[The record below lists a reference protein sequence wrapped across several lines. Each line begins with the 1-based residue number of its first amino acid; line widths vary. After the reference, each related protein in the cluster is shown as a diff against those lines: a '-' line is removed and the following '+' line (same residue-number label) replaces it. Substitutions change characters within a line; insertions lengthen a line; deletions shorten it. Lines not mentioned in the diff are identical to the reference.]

1 MVLIKTMK
9 ADLKETNNKEKGGE
23 TNEKISRSMREE
35 NRKMQSSC
43 LKEVSQVCLHGCCPS
58 PFLSAHEPQS
68 KPSKLTSSSAACRR
82 DFASKTTSS
91 IFPNTHFTNHESL
104 PTVQESFAEFTEAYP
119 QYSDTYQ
126 VDQIRAQEYYHLSL
140 SNHTC
145 LDYLG
150 IGLFSYSQLQK
161 HESSTYRIASSSFPV
176 PPQSPPLILDI
187 PFFGVSYKTGNLKT
201 QLLHGGPTSELESA
215 IRKRIMTFLKISE
228 NDYCMVFTANK
239 TSAFKLLAESYPFQ
253 SNRKLLTVYDY
264 ESEAIEAMAN
274 SSEKKGARVLSAE
287 FSWPRLRIQ
296 SSKLRKMVVSKEKKK
311 TKRGLF
317 VFPLH
322 SRMTGARYPYLWMSI
337 AQENGWH
344 VLIDAC
350 ALGPKDMDSFGLSLC
365 HPDFLI
371 CSFYKVFGENPSGFA
386 CLFAKKSAIPV
397 LETSTSSG
405 MVGLIPAEKL
415 FRSATESPGTDTE
428 VDKLAT
434 PGSISGPVPVQASQ
448 SGRLEDGKT
457 YKIQHAE
464 ITEKLKGLG
473 MTEISESEKPFEI
486 IQEDNLKEKGEIE
499 CRGLDQVDS
508 LGLVTISNRA
518 RCLINWLVNA
528 LLKLQ
533 HPNTKGIPLVRIY
546 GPKIKFDR
554 GAAIAFNVFDW
565 KGEKVEP
572 VLVQKLADRSNISLS
587 YGFLHR
593 IWFADKYQEEKDKVI
608 ERRRNEARV
617 KDGNKRKD
625 KNDMGIAVVT
635 AALGFL
641 ANFQDIYKLWAFIA
655 QFLDADFVE
664 KERWR
669 YTALNQKTIEV

>member
-1 MVLIKTMK
+1 MK
-9 ADLKETNNKEKGGE
+9 ADLKEANNEEKGGERE
-23 TNEKISRSMREE
+23 TNEKISRSMMEE
-35 NRKMQSSC
+35 NRKTQSAC
-43 LKEVSQVCLHGCCPS
+43 LKEESQVCLHGCCPF

-68 KPSKLTSSSAACRR
+68 RASKPTSTSAACRR

-91 IFPNTHFTNHESL
+91 IFPNTQFTNHESL
-104 PTVQESFAEFTEAYP
+104 PSVQESLAEFTKAYP

-140 SNHTC
+140 SNRTC

-150 IGLFSYSQLQK
+150 IGLFSYSQPQK
-161 HESSTYRIASSSFPV
+161 HESPTCRIASSSFPV
-176 PPQSPPLILDI
+176 PPQSPPPILDI

-201 QLLHGGPTSELESA
+201 QLLHGGPASELESA
-215 IRKRIMTFLKISE
+215 IRKRIMTFLNVSE

-264 ESEAIEAMAN
+264 ESEAIEAMNN
-274 SSEKKGARVLSAE
+274 SSEKKGARVMSAE

-296 SSKLRKMVVSKEKKK
+296 SSKLRKMVESKEKKK
-311 TKRGLF
+311 KKRGLF

-350 ALGPKDMDSFGLSLC
+350 ALGPKDMDSFGLSLFR
-365 HPDFLI
+365 PDFLI

-386 CLFAKKSAIPV
+386 CLFAKKSTVSV

-415 FRSATESPGTDTE
+415 FRSVTESSGTDSEVEQTSKPNLL
-428 VDKLAT
+428 VDKPAT
-434 PGSISGPVPVQASQ
+434 PSSISGPIP
-448 SGRLEDGKT
+448 E
-457 YKIQHAE
+457 
-464 ITEKLKGLG
+464 
-473 MTEISESEKPFEI
+473 
-486 IQEDNLKEKGEIE
+486 GEVE

-554 GAAIAFNVFDW
+554 GPAIAFNVFDW

-587 YGFLHR
+587 YGFLHH
-593 IWFADKYQEEKDKVI
+593 ICFTDKYQEEKDKVI
-608 ERRRNEARV
+608 ERRSNEA
-617 KDGNKRKD
+617 KGLDGNKGKD
-625 KNDMGIAVVT
+625 KNDMGISVVT

-641 ANFQDIYKLWAFIA
+641 ANFEDIYKLWAFIA

-669 YTALNQKTIEV
+669 YTALNQKTFEV

>member
-1 MVLIKTMK
+1 
-9 ADLKETNNKEKGGE
+9 
-23 TNEKISRSMREE
+23 MREE
-35 NRKMQSSC
+35 NRKMQSPC
-43 LKEVSQVCLHGCCPS
+43 LKQVSQVCLHGCCPS
-58 PFLSAHEPQS
+58 PLLSAHEPQS
-68 KPSKLTSSSAACRR
+68 KASKPTSTSAACRH
-82 DFASKTTSS
+82 DFASKTASS
-91 IFPNTHFTNHESL
+91 IFPNTQFTNHESL
-104 PTVQESFAEFTEAYP
+104 PSVQESFAEFTKAYP

-126 VDQIRAQEYYHLSL
+126 IDQIRAQEYFHLSL

-161 HESSTYRIASSSFPV
+161 YESPTYRIASSSFPV
-176 PPQSPPLILDI
+176 PPQSPPPILYI

-201 QLLHGGPTSELESA
+201 QLLHGGPASELESA
-215 IRKRIMTFLKISE
+215 IRKRIMTFLNISE

-264 ESEAIEAMAN
+264 ESEAIEAMTN
-274 SSEKKGARVLSAE
+274 SSEKKGARVMSAE

-296 SSKLRKMVVSKEKKK
+296 SSNLRKMVVSKEKKK
-311 TKRGLF
+311 KRGLF

-350 ALGPKDMDSFGLSLC
+350 ALGPKDMDSFGLSLFR
-365 HPDFLI
+365 PDFLI

-386 CLFAKKSAIPV
+386 CLFAKKSTVSV

-415 FRSATESPGTDTE
+415 FRSVTESPGTDTE

-434 PGSISGPVPVQASQ
+434 PSSILVPVPDQASQ
-448 SGRLEDGKT
+448 SGRFEEVKP
-457 YKIQHAE
+457 YEIQHAE
-464 ITEKLKGLG
+464 ITEKLKGLET
-473 MTEISESEKPFEI
+473 TEISESEKAIDI
-486 IQEDNLKEKGEIE
+486 IQEDNHKDKGEIE

-533 HPNTKGIPLVRIY
+533 HPNTKEIPLVRIY

-554 GAAIAFNVFDW
+554 GPAIAFNVFDW

-587 YGFLHR
+587 YGFLHH

-608 ERRRNEARV
+608 ERRSNEANGT
-617 KDGNKRKD
+617 DGNKRKD
-625 KNDMGIAVVT
+625 KNAMGIAVVT
-635 AALGFL
+635 AALGYL

>member
-1 MVLIKTMK
+1 MK
-9 ADLKETNNKEKGGE
+9 ADLKGTNKEKGGE

-35 NRKMQSSC
+35 NRKMQSLC
-43 LKEVSQVCLHGCCPS
+43 QKEVSEVCLHGCCPS
-58 PFLSAHEPQS
+58 PFASAHEPQS
-68 KPSKLTSSSAACRR
+68 KASKSTSTSAACRR

-91 IFPNTHFTNHESL
+91 VFPNAQFTNHESL
-104 PTVQESFAEFTEAYP
+104 PSVQESFAEFTNAYP

-126 VDQIRAQEYYHLSL
+126 VDQIRAHEYYHLLL
-140 SNHTC
+140 SDHTC

-150 IGLFSYSQLQK
+150 IGLFSFSQLQK
-161 HESSTYRIASSSFPV
+161 HESPTFRIASSSSPV
-176 PPQSPPLILDI
+176 PAQSPSPILVI
-187 PFFGVSYKTGNLKT
+187 PFFGVTYKTGNLKT
-201 QLLHGGPTSELESA
+201 QLLHGGPASELESA
-215 IRKRIMTFLKISE
+215 IRKRIMTFLNISE

-253 SNRKLLTVYDY
+253 SNRKILTVYDY
-264 ESEAIEAMAN
+264 ESEAIEAMSN
-274 SSEKKGARVLSAE
+274 SSEKKGARVMSAE

-296 SSKLRKMVVSKEKKK
+296 ASKLRKMVVSKEMKKK
-311 TKRGLF
+311 EKKRGLF
-317 VFPLH
+317 VFPLY

-350 ALGPKDMDSFGLSLC
+350 ALGPKDMDCFGLSLFR
-365 HPDFLI
+365 PDFLI

-386 CLFAKKSAIPV
+386 CLFAKKSTIPV

-415 FRSATESPGTDTE
+415 FRPGTESPGTDTE

-434 PGSISGPVPVQASQ
+434 PSSISVTIPVQASQ
-448 SGRLEDGKT
+448 SERFEEGKT
-457 YKIQHAE
+457 YEIQHEE
-464 ITEKLKGLG
+464 ITEKLKGLET
-473 MTEISESEKPFEI
+473 TEISESEKVIDI
-486 IQEDNLKEKGEIE
+486 IREDNRKGKEEIE
-499 CRGLDQVDS
+499 CRGMDQVDS
-508 LGLVTISNRA
+508 LGQVKISNRA
-518 RCLINWLVNA
+518 RCLINWLVHA

-533 HPNTKGIPLVRIY
+533 HPNTNGIPLVRIY

-554 GAAIAFNVFDW
+554 GPAIAFNVFDW
-565 KGEKVEP
+565 KGEKIEP

-587 YGFLHR
+587 YGFLHH
-593 IWFADKYQEEKDKVI
+593 IWFADKYQEEKDEVI
-608 ERRRNEARV
+608 ERRSNEA
-617 KDGNKRKD
+617 KGTDGNKRKG
-625 KNDMGIAVVT
+625 KNNMGIAVVT

-655 QFLDADFVE
+655 RFLDADFVE

>member
-1 MVLIKTMK
+1 
-9 ADLKETNNKEKGGE
+9 
-23 TNEKISRSMREE
+23 
-35 NRKMQSSC
+35 MQSLC
-43 LKEVSQVCLHGCCPS
+43 LKEVSQVCLHGCCSS
-58 PFLSAHEPQS
+58 PFLGVHEPQS
-68 KPSKLTSSSAACRR
+68 KAAKPTSTSSACRR
-82 DFASKTTSS
+82 DFASKTASS
-91 IFPNTHFTNHESL
+91 IFPNTQFTNHESL
-104 PTVQESFAEFTEAYP
+104 PSVQQSFAEFIKAYP
-119 QYSDTYQ
+119 QFSDTYK
-126 VDQIRAQEYYHLSL
+126 VDQIRAQEYFHLSL

-161 HESSTYRIASSSFPV
+161 HESPTYGIASSSFPV
-176 PPQSPPLILDI
+176 PPQSPPPILHI
-187 PFFGVSYKTGNLKT
+187 PFFGVSCKTGNLKT
-201 QLLHGGPTSELESA
+201 HLLHGGPASELESA
-215 IRKRIMTFLKISE
+215 IRKRIMTFLHISE
-228 NDYCMVFTANK
+228 NDYSMVFTANK

-253 SNRKLLTVYDY
+253 SNTKLLTVYDY
-264 ESEAIEAMAN
+264 ESEATEAMTYC
-274 SSEKKGARVLSAE
+274 SEKKGARVMSAE

-296 SSKLRKMVVSKEKKK
+296 SSNLRKMIVSKEKKK
-311 TKRGLF
+311 KKGLF

-322 SRMTGARYPYLWMSI
+322 SRMTGARYPFLWMSI

-350 ALGPKDMDSFGLSLC
+350 ALGPKDMDSFGLSLFR
-365 HPDFLI
+365 PDFLI
-371 CSFYKVFGENPSGFA
+371 CSFYKIFGENPSGFA
-386 CLFAKKSAIPV
+386 CLFAKKSIASV
-397 LETSTSSG
+397 FETSTSSG

-415 FRSATESPGTDTE
+415 FRSVTESPGTDSETE
-428 VDKLAT
+428 VDQLAT
-434 PGSISGPVPVQASQ
+434 TSSISVPLPAQASQ
-448 SGRLEDGKT
+448 SGRFEEVKT
-457 YKIQHAE
+457 YEIQHSE
-464 ITEKLKGLG
+464 ITEKMKGLE
-473 MTEISESEKPFEI
+473 TSEISESEKVIDI
-486 IQEDNLKEKGEIE
+486 IQEGILKDKGEIE
-499 CRGLDQVDS
+499 CRGVDQVDS

-554 GAAIAFNVFDW
+554 GPAIAFNVFDW
-565 KGEKVEP
+565 KGEKIEP

-587 YGFLHR
+587 YGFLHH

-608 ERRRNEARV
+608 ERRSTEA
-617 KDGNKRKD
+617 KDTDGNKRKGR
-625 KNDMGIAVVT
+625 NGMGIAVVT

-641 ANFQDIYKLWAFIA
+641 ANFQDIYKLWAFVA

>member
-1 MVLIKTMK
+1 MK
-9 ADLKETNNKEKGGE
+9 ADLKETNGKSSMSK
-23 TNEKISRSMREE
+23 KI
-35 NRKMQSSC
+35 QSLC
-43 LKEVSQVCLHGCCPS
+43 LKEASQVCLHGCCPT
-58 PFLSAHEPQS
+58 PFVSSAHEPQT
-68 KPSKLTSSSAACRR
+68 KADAKRTSTSAACRR

-91 IFPNTHFTNHESL
+91 IFPNTQFTDHESL
-104 PTVQESFAEFTEAYP
+104 PSVQQAFSEFTKAYP
-119 QYSDTYQ
+119 QYSETYQ
-126 VDQIRAQEYYHLSL
+126 IDQIRAQEYYHLSF

-161 HESSTYRIASSSFPV
+161 RESPAYRNPSSSFPA
-176 PPQSPPLILDI
+176 PPQSPPPVLDI

-201 QLLHGGPTSELESA
+201 QLLHGGPASELESA
-215 IRKRIMTFLKISE
+215 IKKRIMTFLNISE

-264 ESEAIEAMAN
+264 ESEAIEAMTH
-274 SSEKKGARVLSAE
+274 SSEKNGGKVMSAE

-296 SSKLRKMVVSKEKKK
+296 SSKLKKMIVSKEKKTK
-311 TKRGLF
+311 KKRGLF

-350 ALGPKDMDSFGLSLC
+350 ALGPKDMDSFGLSLFR
-365 HPDFLI
+365 PDFLI

-386 CLFAKKSAIPV
+386 CLFAKKSAVSI

-405 MVGLIPAEKL
+405 MVGIIPTKQL
-415 FRSATESPGTDTE
+415 FRSITESPGTDSDVEQTSNSIF
-428 VDKLAT
+428 
-434 PGSISGPVPVQASQ
+434 GSVLVQASQ
-448 SGRLEDGKT
+448 SGRLEEDQQKN
-457 YKIQHAE
+457 YKIQHE
-464 ITEKLKGLG
+464 EVTEKLKGLE
-473 MTEISESEKPFEI
+473 MAEISES
-486 IQEDNLKEKGEIE
+486 DNVKEKGEIE
-499 CRGLDQVDS
+499 CKGLDQVDS

-533 HPNTKGIPLVRIY
+533 HPNTEGIPLVRIY
-546 GPKIKFDR
+546 GPKVKFDR
-554 GAAIAFNVFDW
+554 GAAIAFNIFDW

-587 YGFLHR
+587 YGFLHH
-593 IWFADKYQEEKDKVI
+593 ISFADKYQEQKDNVM
-608 ERRRNEARV
+608 ERRSNKEV
-617 KDGNKRKD
+617 NGTDVNKRKD